1 MKIELI
7 KIKLFSVLI
16 CIFMFYSCD
25 PEHKETIEPEK
36 PSVENPDEPKKPEFS
51 DEPKIPSTNT
61 IINLNNEFMIVGSKN
76 WQSVAY
82 GNGIFVVGG
91 SEGYVTT
98 STDEGKTWSTPKQ
111 LVTIGSWSNVI
122 YANGSFMML
131 NFHNGKL
138 ATSTDGITWT
148 TRDTYSLEYWRGL
161 AYGNGIYVAVG
172 PSGGTIMTSTDGETW
187 TKRTVGSV
195 IWRDIAYGNGK
206 FIIISNGGYFSTST
220 DGVTWKSQSRIP
232 NISRGYDVITFGNGK
247 FVVAEGYQGN
257 TQTTTDGE
265 TWTTPNTSAGSHNW
279 QSIAASDGKFILVGN
294 RGYVTTSVDGITW
307 ETPYQLKDEKGST
320 VSIILY
326 GVCATQ

>member
-7 KIKLFSVLI
+7 KIKLFSALI

-36 PSVENPDEPKKPEFS
+36 PSIENPEEPERPESPDEPE
-51 DEPKIPSTNT
+51 IPSTNT

-76 WQSVAY
+76 WNSVAY

-91 SEGYVTT
+91 ESGYVTT
-98 STDEGKTWSTPKQ
+98 STDEGTTWLTPKQ

-172 PSGGTIMTSTDGETW
+172 PKGGTIMTSTDGETW

-195 IWRDIAYGNGK
+195 IWQDIAYGNGT
-206 FIIISNGGYFSTST
+206 FIIFSDGGYFSTST
-220 DGVTWKSQSRIP
+220 DGVTWKCQSRIP

-247 FVVAEGYQGN
+247 FVVAEGYRGN

-265 TWTTPNTSAGSHNW
+265 TWTTPNTSAGSHN
-279 QSIAASDGKFILVGN
+279 
-294 RGYVTTSVDGITW
+294 SVSYTHLTLPT
-307 ETPYQLKDEKGST
+307 TPY
-320 VSIILY
+320 V
-326 GVCATQ
+326 

>member
-7 KIKLFSVLI
+7 KIKLFSALI

-25 PEHKETIEPEK
+25 PEHRETIEPEK
-36 PSVENPDEPKKPEFS
+36 PSIENPEEPEGPESPDEPE
-51 DEPKIPSTNT
+51 IPSTNT
-61 IINLNNEFMIVGSKN
+61 IINLNNEFMIVGSN
-76 WQSVAY
+76 SWTSVAY

-91 SEGYVTT
+91 EKGYVTT
-98 STDEGKTWSTPKQ
+98 STDEGETWSTPKQ

-172 PSGGTIMTSTDGETW
+172 PSHGTIMTSTDGETW
-187 TKRTVGSV
+187 TKRTVDSV
-195 IWRDIAYGNGK
+195 IWKDIAYGNGK
-206 FIIISNGGYFSTST
+206 FIIISDGGYFSTST
-220 DGVTWKSQSRIP
+220 DGVTWKSRSKIP
-232 NISRGYDVITFGNGK
+232 NIFRGYNVITFGNGK

-279 QSIAASDGKFILVGN
+279 QSIAASDGKFILVGSS
-294 RGYVTTSVDGITW
+294 GYIATSTDGITW
-307 ETPYQLKDEKGST
+307 APTQIKDKAGSPVT
-320 VSIILY
+320 LVLY
-326 GVCATQ
+326 GVGATQ

>member
-1 MKIELI
+1 MRDELI

-16 CIFMFYSCD
+16 CVFMFYSCD
-25 PEHKETIEPEK
+25 PEHKETIDPEIPPIEK
-36 PSVENPDEPKKPEFS
+36 PEEPDYP

-61 IINLNNEFMIVGSKN
+61 IINLNNEFMIVGSN
-76 WQSVAY
+76 SWNSVAY

-91 SEGYVTT
+91 ESGYVTT
-98 STDEGKTWSTPKQ
+98 STDEGTTWSTPKQ
-111 LVTIGSWSNVI
+111 LVTTGSWSNVI

-172 PSGGTIMTSTDGETW
+172 PSYGTIMTSTDGETW

-195 IWRDIAYGNGK
+195 TWQDIAYGNGK
-206 FIIISNGGYFSTST
+206 FIIISNSGYFSTST

-247 FVVAEGYQGN
+247 FVVAEGYRGN

-265 TWTTPNTSAGSHNW
+265 TWTTPNTSAGSHSW

-294 RGYVTTSVDGITW
+294 SGYVTTSIDGITW

>member
-1 MKIELI
+1 MRDELI

-16 CIFMFYSCD
+16 CVFMFYSCD
-25 PEHKETIEPEK
+25 PEHKETIDPEIPPIEK
-36 PSVENPDEPKKPEFS
+36 PEEPDYP

-61 IINLNNEFMIVGSKN
+61 IINLNNEFMIVGSN
-76 WQSVAY
+76 SWNSVAY

-91 SEGYVTT
+91 ESGYVTT
-98 STDEGKTWSTPKQ
+98 STDEGTTWSTPKQ
-111 LVTIGSWSNVI
+111 LVTTGSWSNVI

-172 PSGGTIMTSTDGETW
+172 PSYGTIMTSTDGETW

-195 IWRDIAYGNGK
+195 TWQDIAYGNGK
-206 FIIISNGGYFSTST
+206 FIIISDSGYFSTST
-220 DGVTWKSQSRIP
+220 DGVIWKSQSRIP
-232 NISRGYDVITFGNGK
+232 NISRGYNAITFGNGK
-247 FVVAEGYQGN
+247 FVVAEGYRGN

-265 TWTTPNTSAGSHNW
+265 TWTTPNTSAGSHSW

-294 RGYVTTSVDGITW
+294 NGYVTTSVDGITW

-326 GVCATQ
+326 DVCATQ

>member
-1 MKIELI
+1 MRDELI

-16 CIFMFYSCD
+16 CVFMFYSCD
-25 PEHKETIEPEK
+25 PEHKETIDPEVPPIEK
-36 PSVENPDEPKKPEFS
+36 PEEPDYP

-61 IINLNNEFMIVGSKN
+61 IINLNNEFMIVGSN
-76 WQSVAY
+76 SWNSVAY

-91 SEGYVTT
+91 EGGYVTT
-98 STDEGKTWSTPKQ
+98 STDEGTTWSTPKQ
-111 LVTIGSWSNVI
+111 LVTTGSWSNVI

-195 IWRDIAYGNGK
+195 IWKDIAYGNGK
-206 FIIISNGGYFSTST
+206 FIIISDGGYFSTST

-247 FVVAEGYQGN
+247 FVVAEGYRGN

-265 TWTTPNTSAGSHNW
+265 TWTTPNTSAGSHSW

-294 RGYVTTSVDGITW
+294 SGYVTTSVDGITW

>member
-1 MKIELI
+1 MRDELI

-16 CIFMFYSCD
+16 CVFMFYSCD
-25 PEHKETIEPEK
+25 PEHKETIDPEVPPIEK
-36 PSVENPDEPKKPEFS
+36 PEEPDYP

-61 IINLNNEFMIVGSKN
+61 IINLNNEFMIVGSNN
-76 WQSVAY
+76 WNSVAY

-91 SEGYVTT
+91 ESGYVTT
-98 STDEGKTWSTPKQ
+98 STNEGTTWSTPKQ
-111 LVTIGSWSNVI
+111 LVTTGSWANVI

-172 PSGGTIMTSTDGETW
+172 PSYGTIMTSTDGETW

-195 IWRDIAYGNGK
+195 IWKDIAYGNGK
-206 FIIISNGGYFSTST
+206 FIIISDGGYFSTST

-232 NISRGYDVITFGNGK
+232 NISRGYDVITFSNGK
-247 FVVAEGYQGN
+247 FVVAEGYGGN

-265 TWTTPNTSAGSHNW
+265 TWTTPNTSAGSYSW